1 MAEVSVFYFRGPHS
15 EMPPPQFVVEAVKVV
30 LGVSEE
36 ALKRL
41 GAELAEVK
49 GYLSDAGRKAI
60 LLRELGD
67 EERAS
72 QFEKLLRTEEVF
84 VRDHGGI
91 DGLLSF
97 LEKLQTGTANQEQ
110 PILSPNEL
118 SDLKRLLPLIVRPY
132 PARQRQAKAERLAV
146 ATGLRAETI
155 DLICDIRPVFDD
167 SRKNVEGVIPFTTLK
182 VVATGVDKFPVSFEA
197 ILSASD
203 VLALL
208 KKAEDAVNKL
218 NALGRL
224 AESNELPVPSVNL
237 TETKE

>member
-1 MAEVSVFYFRGPHS
+1 MADVSVFYFRGLRTD
-15 EMPPPQFVVEAVKVV
+15 MPPPQFVVEAVKFV
-30 LGVSEE
+30 LKESEE
-36 ALKRL
+36 TLKRL

-72 QFEKLLRTEEVF
+72 QFEKLLRTQEIF

-91 DGLLSF
+91 DGLLSY
-97 LEKLQTGTANQEQ
+97 LEKLQTDTANQEQ

-146 ATGLRAETI
+146 ATGLRAETV
-155 DLICDIRPVFDD
+155 DLVCDIRPVFDD
-167 SRKNVEGVIPFTTLK
+167 SRTNVEGVIPFTTLK
-182 VVATGVDKFPVSFEA
+182 VVASGVDKFPVSFEA
-197 ILSASD
+197 VLSASD

-208 KKAEDAVNKL
+208 KKAEDAVAKL
-218 NALGRL
+218 NALGEL
-224 AESNELPVPSVNL
+224 AERAELPVPSVDL
-237 TETKE
+237 TKTKE

>member
-1 MAEVSVFYFRGPHS
+1 MAELAVFYFRGPRS
-15 EMPPPQFVVEAVKVV
+15 GTPPPQFVVEAVRVV
-30 LGVSEE
+30 LGESEE

-41 GAELAEVK
+41 ATELSDVK

-67 EERAS
+67 EGRAS
-72 QFEKLLRTEEVF
+72 QFEKLLRAGEIF
-84 VRDHGGI
+84 VQNHGGS

-97 LEKLQTGTANQEQ
+97 LDKLQTETENQEQ
-110 PILSPNEL
+110 PLLSPNEL
-118 SDLKRLLPLIVRPY
+118 SDLKRLIPLIVKPY

-146 ATGLRAETI
+146 ATGLIAESI

-167 SRKNVEGVIPFTTLK
+167 SRRSVEGLIPFTTLK
-182 VVATGVDKFPVSFEA
+182 VVATGVDQFPVSFEA
-197 ILSASD
+197 VLSASD

-208 KKAEDAVNKL
+208 KKTEDAVSKL

-224 AESNELPVPSVNL
+224 AERDELPVPSVSL

>member
-1 MAEVSVFYFRGPHS
+1 MAEVSVFYFRGPHW

-30 LGVSEE
+30 LGESEE
-36 ALKRL
+36 TLKRL

-72 QFEKLLRTEEVF
+72 QFEKLLHTEEIF

-118 SDLKRLLPLIVRPY
+118 SDLKHSFHLSLGLTRLASDRRKRNGLPL
-132 PARQRQAKAERLAV
+132 RQVCALRRL
-146 ATGLRAETI
+146 T
-155 DLICDIRPVFDD
+155 
-167 SRKNVEGVIPFTTLK
+167 
-182 VVATGVDKFPVSFEA
+182 
-197 ILSASD
+197 
-203 VLALL
+203 
-208 KKAEDAVNKL
+208 
-218 NALGRL
+218 
-224 AESNELPVPSVNL
+224 
-237 TETKE
+237 

>member
-1 MAEVSVFYFRGPHS
+1 MGSHL
-15 EMPPPQFVVEAVKVV
+15 EMPPSQYVVEAVKVV
-30 LGVSEE
+30 LGESEE
-36 ALKRL
+36 TLKRL

-72 QFEKLLRTEEVF
+72 KFEKLLRTQEIF
-84 VRDHGGI
+84 ARDHGGI

-97 LEKLQTGTANQEQ
+97 LEKVQTGTANQEQ

-118 SDLKRLLPLIVRPY
+118 SDLKCLLPLIFRPY
-132 PARQRQAKAERLAV
+132 PALQRQAKAERLAV
-146 ATGLRAETI
+146 ATGLCAETI
-155 DLICDIRPVFDD
+155 ELVCDIRPVFDD

-197 ILSASD
+197 VLSASD

-208 KKAEDAVNKL
+208 KKAEFAVAKL

-224 AESNELPVPSVNL
+224 AEFFNLPVPSVDL